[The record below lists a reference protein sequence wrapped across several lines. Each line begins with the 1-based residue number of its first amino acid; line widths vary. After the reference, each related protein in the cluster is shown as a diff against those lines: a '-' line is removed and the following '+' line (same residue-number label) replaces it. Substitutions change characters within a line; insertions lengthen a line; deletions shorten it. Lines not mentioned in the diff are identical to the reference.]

1 MRKGL
6 VLTFLLQLLWLASG
20 KAQDL
25 DSLADTTETSLSD
38 YLFLS
43 SGYQNRVSF
52 MARDFGQKIPLYTA
66 DVMYWHKSG
75 IYLNATLAKF
85 FVTDFSW
92 QKGIGGGFSRQLTAK
107 TDLDLSFNQF
117 FGASNLNQTG
127 QDNIGIL
134 QTSIGLDWGL
144 LYSTTQ
150 LMYLV
155 NQPGDF
161 FLISR
166 HSRYFEVDR
175 RIGGKGVLSFEPRL
189 SFYLGTSNYYRIG
202 GYDLTWRQY
211 LDTQRFVT
219 QGLDLAIPVTLSL
232 GNLEFQLEPRW
243 VIPTQVPEYD
253 FSAQSFQ
260 LALKATY
267 AFPLKR
273 KK

>member
-6 VLTFLLQLLWLASG
+6 VLSLLLQLFCLTSG
-20 KAQDL
+20 KAQEL
-25 DSLADTTETSLSD
+25 DSLADTTEITSSD
-38 YLFLS
+38 FLFLS
-43 SGYQNRVSF
+43 SGFQNRISF
-52 MARDFGQKIPLYTA
+52 MARDFGQKISFYSA

-85 FVTDFSW
+85 FVTDLSW
-92 QKGIGGGFSRQLTAK
+92 QKGIGGGFARQLTTK
-107 TDLDLSFNQF
+107 TDIDLSYNQY
-117 FGASNLNQTG
+117 FGASNLNQSG

-166 HSRYFEVDR
+166 HSRYFEVDQ

-189 SFYLGTSNYYRIG
+189 TFYLGTSNYYRIG

-232 GNLEFQLEPRW
+232 GNLELQLEPRW

-267 AFPLKR
+267 AFPIKR

>member
-6 VLTFLLQLLWLASG
+6 VLSLLLQVLWITSG

-25 DSLADTTETSLSD
+25 DSLADTTGTFSSD

-43 SGYQNRVSF
+43 SGFQNRVSF
-52 MARDFGQKIPLYTA
+52 MARDFGQDIPLYTA
-66 DVMYWHKSG
+66 DVMYWHQSG

-85 FVTDFSW
+85 FVTDLSW
-92 QKGIGGGFSRQLTAK
+92 QKGIGAGFSRQLTTK
-107 TDLDLSFNQF
+107 TDFDLSYNQY
-117 FGASNLNQTG
+117 FGASNLNQSG
-127 QDNIGIL
+127 QDNIGVL
-134 QTSIGLDWGL
+134 QTALGVDWGL
-144 LYSTTQ
+144 LYSTMQ

-166 HSRYFEVDR
+166 HSRYFEVDQ
-175 RIGGKGVLSFEPRL
+175 RIGGKGIFSFEPQL
-189 SFYLGTSNYYRIG
+189 TFYFGTSNYYRIG

-211 LDTQRFVT
+211 LDTRRFVI
-219 QGLDLAIPVTLSL
+219 QGLDFAVPFTLSL
-232 GNLEFQLEPRW
+232 GHLELQLEPRW

-253 FSAQSFQ
+253 LSSQSFQ

-267 AFPLKR
+267 SFPLKR
-273 KK
+273 EK